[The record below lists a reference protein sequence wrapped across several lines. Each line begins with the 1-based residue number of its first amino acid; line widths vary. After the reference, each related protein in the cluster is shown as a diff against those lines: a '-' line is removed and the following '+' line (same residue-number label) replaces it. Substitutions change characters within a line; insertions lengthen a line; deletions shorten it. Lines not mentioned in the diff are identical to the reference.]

1 MSEVVLVCMYVCMSI
16 IGFTHS
22 FTYLLACDAHDAIAY
37 HVMEVKNSEDRRRQ
51 NSPGLYKT
59 VNCSTK
65 E

>member
-1 MSEVVLVCMYVCMSI
+1 MKLIIVQARQALWGLKSEVVLVCMYV
-16 IGFTHS
+16 
-22 FTYLLACDAHDAIAY
+22 CDAHDAIAY
-37 HVMEVKNSEDRRRQ
+37 HVMEVKDSEDRRRQ